1 MRTPYDVIKKPVIS
15 EKSMM
20 KMTNDKTYVFE
31 VAFRVVADATKPE
44 VKAAVEAIFGVKVEK
59 VTITNVSGKEKRMGV
74 HKGFRPDRKK
84 AYVKLTEGSKT
95 IEFFDGMM

>member
-20 KMTNDKTYVFE
+20 KMQNDKTYVFE
-31 VAFRVVADATKPE
+31 VATDSNKTE

>member
-1 MRTPYDVIKKPVIS
+1 MKTPYDVIKKPIIS

-20 KMTNDKTYVFE
+20 KMQNEKTYVFE
-31 VAFRVVADATKPE
+31 VAVDTNKTE
-44 VKAAVEAIFGVKVEK
+44 VKAACETIFGVKVAK
-59 VTITNVSGKEKRMGV
+59 VTIMNVSGKEKRMGV